1 MYLVIMSG
9 VTQLVSIGAQDT
21 HFSGNPEI
29 SFFKSSYKR
38 HTNFS
43 SVTRRQ
49 LIQGNPSPGGTSTVR
64 LDRQGDLLNYMFLVA
79 TEGNQTKLIADWSN
93 VIQQAELLIGGQ
105 VVDTQDVTFCEEIAI
120 DLLANTGSKSFPAS
134 LHGGA
139 DSQSFFYPFRFF
151 CCENWYSSI
160 PLVGLQYH
168 DVEVRI
174 TWSRELPSAYRMEF
188 GAHYILL
195 DDQERVWFKDTPQ
208 DMLIFQVQK
217 SVPSNDK
224 IQELNFNH
232 PVKFIASSNLRDT
245 NPNSLVSRENKIKL
259 EANGTD
265 ITDLNVSIPYYTSVP
280 TYFHTEQSSSNS
292 EGLFLYPFCLNTA
305 KTQPTGSLN
314 FSRLDSFKVHCTQ
327 VITHPIYAV
336 NLNILRIKNGMGA
349 VMYAN

>member
-1 MYLVIMSG
+1 MSG

-21 HFSGNPEI
+21 HFTGNPEI

-49 LIQGNPSPGGTSTVR
+49 LIQGNPSPGGMSTIR

-79 TEGNQTKLIADWSN
+79 TVNNETQLIANWSN
-93 VIQQAELLIGGQ
+93 VIQKAELLIGGQ

-160 PLVGLQYH
+160 PLVALQYH

-174 TWSRELPSAYRMEF
+174 TWSSNLPSNYRVEF
-188 GAHYILL
+188 GAHYVLL
-195 DDQERVWFKDTPQ
+195 DDQERTWFKDNSQ

-217 SVPSNDK
+217 SVPSMDK
-224 IQELNFNH
+224 VQELTFNH
-232 PVKFIASSNLRDT
+232 PVKFIASSNLDANNT
-245 NPNSLVSRENKIKL
+245 NSLVSVANKIKL

-265 ITDLNVSIPYYTSVP
+265 ITDLNLSIPYYTSVP
-280 TYFHTEQSSSNS
+280 SYFHTEQSSSNS

-327 VITHPIYAV
+327 PITHPIYAV

>member
-1 MYLVIMSG
+1 MSG
-9 VTQLVSIGAQDT
+9 VVQLVSIGAQDT
-21 HFSGNPEI
+21 HFTGNPEI

-49 LIQGNPSPGGTSTVR
+49 LIQGNPTAGGMSTIR
-64 LDRQGDLLNYMFLVA
+64 IDRQGDLLNYMFLVA
-79 TEGNQTKLIADWSN
+79 TENNTTQLIPRWSN

-105 VVDTQDVTFCEEIAI
+105 VVDTQDVTFSEEIAI

-151 CCENWYSSI
+151 CCENWYSSL
-160 PLVGLQYH
+160 PLVALQYH

-174 TWSRELPSAYRMEF
+174 TWSSLLPADYRVEF

-195 DDQERVWFKDTPQ
+195 DDRERTWFKDTPQ
-208 DMLIFQVQK
+208 DMLMFQVQK
-217 SVPSNDK
+217 SVPSNEK
-224 IQELNFNH
+224 VQELNFNH
-232 PVKFIASSNLRDT
+232 PVKFIASSNLNADAV
-245 NPNSLVSRENKIKL
+245 NSLVSRTNKVKL

-314 FSRLDSFKVHCTQ
+314 FSRLDSFKIHCTQ
-327 VITHPIYAV
+327 VITNPVYAV